1 MEIGR
6 SDSALKCV
14 LNNERLSFVYNSGSA
29 TREVAY
35 FANDKLFITYAQ
47 ITDELVIGS
56 ENDEYGLFKW
66 TRTRT
71 GLGLKYVNAL

>member
-1 MEIGR
+1 M
-6 SDSALKCV
+6 
-14 LNNERLSFVYNSGSA
+14 
-29 TREVAY
+29 
-35 FANDKLFITYAQ
+35 NDKLFITYAQ

-56 ENDEYGLFKW
+56 ENDDYGLFKW